1 MSNAWKG
8 DATVSGGQMKNGH
21 ILASGTQSYLCV
33 SIAQIAQKWQQ
44 LQPSKTSGVGCRHIA
59 L

>member
-8 DATVSGGQMKNGH
+8 DASLSGGQMKNGH

-33 SIAQIAQKWQQ
+33 SITWVA
-44 LQPSKTSGVGCRHIA
+44 
-59 L
+59 